1 MLARALAD
9 AVVVLHAAFVAFVVA
24 GGLLVLRYRRIAW
37 LHVPAVAWA
46 AFIEM
51 SGGVCPLTPLE
62 NALRGAA
69 GDVGY
74 TGGFVEHHLI
84 PLIYPPGL
92 TPRLQFALGL
102 FVVGLNLAV
111 YAAAWRRRR
120 RDAAAADAE
129 GR

>member
-9 AVVVLHAAFVAFVVA
+9 AVVVAHAAFVVFVVA
-24 GGLLVLRYRRIAW
+24 GGLLVLRRRRIAW

-46 AFIEM
+46 AYIEL

-69 GDVGY
+69 GDAGY
-74 TGGFVEHHLI
+74 AGGFVEHYLI

-92 TPRLQFALGL
+92 TPRLQLALGL
-102 FVVGLNLAV
+102 FVVALNLAV
-111 YAAAWRRRR
+111 YAAAWRRWR
-120 RDAAAADAE
+120 RDVGEPDAE